1 MSIELAVFSVRVD
14 SWRKIGEETP
24 VKFPSGE
31 STVEILGID
40 TDYNSIKAVFDEI
53 PGKSI

>member
-1 MSIELAVFSVRVD
+1 MSIEHAVFSVRVD